1 MCLAVPAKIIDT
13 DNYNAIIDIM
23 GLEGKVNVQLIESL
37 KAGDYVL
44 VHAGCAIQ
52 KIDKAYFEELQKI
65 FKSILDSEE
74 KYE

>member
-1 MCLAVPAKIIDT
+1 MCLAVPAKIIDA